1 MCLRWELICG
11 NGYREKLQLKYFH
24 IIKHF
29 HMILSMESEFVRR
42 YILKIETDLILCER
56 NLNFHAFIT
65 RNLCLKNTQFSPVI
79 SLVH

>member
-29 HMILSMESEFVRR
+29 HRILSMESEFIRR
-42 YILKIETDLILCER
+42 CILKIVADLILSEPSHDY
-56 NLNFHAFIT
+56 HAFI
-65 RNLCLKNTQFSPVI
+65 R
-79 SLVH
+79 

>member
-29 HMILSMESEFVRR
+29 HMILSMESEFIRR
-42 YILKIETDLILCER
+42 YILKIVAELILSER
-56 NLNFHAFIT
+56 NLIFHVFM
-65 RNLCLKNTQFSPVI
+65 K
-79 SLVH
+79 

>member
-29 HMILSMESEFVRR
+29 HMILSMESGFTRR
-42 YILKIETDLILCER
+42 FILKIVADLILSES
-56 NLNFHAFIT
+56 NLNFHAFI
-65 RNLCLKNTQFSPVI
+65 K
-79 SLVH
+79 

>member
-29 HMILSMESEFVRR
+29 HMILSMESEFTRQF
-42 YILKIETDLILCER
+42 ILKIVADLILSES
-56 NLNFHAFIT
+56 NLSFHAFI
-65 RNLCLKNTQFSPVI
+65 K
-79 SLVH
+79 